1 MPLVV
6 PGINSKD
13 TSALNANTVNPV
25 IPSEET
31 IKTGVF
37 DKEGRDKDD
46 DDKPEAEQFQATP
59 GPVVPEDTSAL
70 GEKVSR
76 EELHARAQE
85 LNK

>member
-13 TSALNANTVNPV
+13 TSALDANTVNPV

-31 IKTGVF
+31 IKAGVF
-37 DKEGRDKDD
+37 DQERKDKEG
-46 DDKPEAEQFQATP
+46 DKPEAEHFQATP
-59 GPVVPEDTSAL
+59 GPVIPQDTSAL
-70 GEKVSR
+70 EEKASR
-76 EELHARAQE
+76 GELHARAQE

>member
-13 TSALNANTVNPV
+13 TSALDANTVNPV

-31 IKTGVF
+31 VKAGVF
-37 DKEGRDKDD
+37 DKEKK
-46 DDKPEAEQFQATP
+46 DKPEAEHFQATP
-59 GPVVPEDTSAL
+59 GPVIPQDTSVL
-70 GEKVSR
+70 GEKAGR

>member
-6 PGINSKD
+6 PGVNSKD
-13 TSALNANTVNPV
+13 TSALDANTVNPV

-31 IKTGVF
+31 IKAGVF
-37 DKEGRDKDD
+37 DDKGKKGEEG
-46 DDKPEAEQFQATP
+46 DKPEAEHFQSMP
-59 GPVVPEDTSAL
+59 GPVIPQDASVL
-70 GEKVSR
+70 GEKANR